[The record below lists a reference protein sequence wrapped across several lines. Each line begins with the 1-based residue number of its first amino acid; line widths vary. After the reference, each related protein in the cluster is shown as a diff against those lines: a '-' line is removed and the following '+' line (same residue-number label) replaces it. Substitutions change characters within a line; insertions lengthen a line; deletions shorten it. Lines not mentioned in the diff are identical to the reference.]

1 MVVYTLQTK
10 VGAVSVKDNGRVW
23 SAYCLKKECF
33 DELKKIG
40 ILQYWLFHWATE
52 KRESGQQGTVENAG
66 VENAGVSD
74 SSKWY

>member
-1 MVVYTLQTK
+1 
-10 VGAVSVKDNGRVW
+10 
-23 SAYCLKKECF
+23 
-33 DELKKIG
+33 
-40 ILQYWLFHWATE
+40 LFHWATE